1 MIDTNTIKSKILDLA
16 LCGKLSNQKK
26 TDHSVED
33 LYSMIQSE
41 KQELITAKKIKKEKT
56 FSSIETSELL
66 FEIPA
71 TWKWVRIGQ
80 IFTLQSGKNKTAS
93 DIEEEPKEEKIYPC
107 YGGNGLRGY
116 VDESNVEGRHVL
128 IGRQGALCG
137 NINFAE
143 DKFWATEHAVV
154 VYQYA
159 NTSVAWAGYFLR
171 ALNLN
176 QYATS
181 VAQPGLAVGTV
192 ENVLIPLPPLEEQ
205 YRIAEMIEKVF
216 SILDTIH
223 DLQNLY
229 ESDVEVLRSKLID
242 AGIQGKLTEQLPED
256 GTAEE
261 LFAEIQAEKQ
271 QLIKEKRIKKEKAL
285 ADISEEEIP
294 FEIPN
299 NWKWVRW
306 GELSQSIQYGYNAP
320 AKQEGR
326 IKMVRISDIQDGK
339 VLWDTVPY
347 CDIDE
352 TEIESYLL
360 HENDILFA
368 RTGGTVG
375 KSYIVA
381 DVPEEAVF
389 AGYLIRTS
397 YSSKLCARYMK
408 YFMESKLY
416 WRQLQNGTIATAQPN
431 CNGQTLSKMVLPL
444 PPYAEQVRIVQKLDA
459 LLGLI

>member
-1 MIDTNTIKSKILDLA
+1 LIDTNTIKSKILDLA

-26 TDHSVED
+26 TDHSVEG
-33 LYSMIQSE
+33 LYSRIQSE

-80 IFTLQSGKNKTAS
+80 IFTLQAGKNKTAS

-444 PPYAEQVRIVQKLDA
+444 PPYAEQVRIVEKLDS
-459 LLGLI
+459 LLQLI

>member
-80 IFTLQSGKNKTAS
+80 IFTLQAGKNKTAS

-306 GELSQSIQYGYNAP
+306 GKLSQSIQYGYNAP